1 MANEHRNGTIKFSD
15 EVIAV
20 CAANATLKTK
30 GVADLAGDFTNLLS
44 KSILGKE
51 LLSKGVKVSQTEE
64 GVIVDVF
71 VIVEYKV
78 NIPSVA
84 WDIQEHVKNEII
96 EMTEHRHII
105 PVNLA
110 VSLCEFLLGIP
121 CKLSGVLRRPA
132 GNRIQLPAPRAPRP
146 GAADDPAV
154 FRPHQPFIRFL
165 LRPDGVIAGKGEG
178 RGQCLR
184 MINQLVAVE
193 VATVVPPAFCAA

>member
-96 EMTEHRHII
+96 EMTELKVSA
-105 PVNLA
+105 VN
-110 VSLCEFLLGIP
+110 INIQ
-121 CKLSGVLRRPA
+121 GVQMPEEE
-132 GNRIQLPAPRAPRP
+132 
-146 GAADDPAV
+146 AAAN
-154 FRPHQPFIRFL
+154 
-165 LRPDGVIAGKGEG
+165 E
-178 RGQCLR
+178 
-184 MINQLVAVE
+184 
-193 VATVVPPAFCAA
+193 

>member
-1 MANEHRNGTIKFSD
+1 MANEHRNGTIKISD

-64 GVIVDVF
+64 GVIVDIF

-84 WDIQEHVKNEII
+84 WDIQEHVKNEIV
-96 EMTEHRHII
+96 EMTELKVSAVNINIQGVQI
-105 PVNLA
+105 P
-110 VSLCEFLLGIP
+110 EEE
-121 CKLSGVLRRPA
+121 
-132 GNRIQLPAPRAPRP
+132 
-146 GAADDPAV
+146 AAAN
-154 FRPHQPFIRFL
+154 
-165 LRPDGVIAGKGEG
+165 E
-178 RGQCLR
+178 
-184 MINQLVAVE
+184 
-193 VATVVPPAFCAA
+193 

>member
-84 WDIQEHVKNEII
+84 WDIQENVKKEITS
-96 EMTEHRHII
+96 MTGLK
-105 PVNLA
+105 VNA
-110 VSLCEFLLGIP
+110 VNINIQ
-121 CKLSGVLRRPA
+121 GVKMP
-132 GNRIQLPAPRAPRP
+132 
-146 GAADDPAV
+146 
-154 FRPHQPFIRFL
+154 
-165 LRPDGVIAGKGEG
+165 E
-178 RGQCLR
+178 
-184 MINQLVAVE
+184 E
-193 VATVVPPAFCAA
+193 EATVND

>member
-84 WDIQEHVKNEII
+84 WDIQEHVKNEIV
-96 EMTEHRHII
+96 EMTELKVSAVNINIQGVQI
-105 PVNLA
+105 P
-110 VSLCEFLLGIP
+110 EEE
-121 CKLSGVLRRPA
+121 
-132 GNRIQLPAPRAPRP
+132 
-146 GAADDPAV
+146 AAAND
-154 FRPHQPFIRFL
+154 
-165 LRPDGVIAGKGEG
+165 
-178 RGQCLR
+178 
-184 MINQLVAVE
+184 
-193 VATVVPPAFCAA
+193 

>member
-84 WDIQEHVKNEII
+84 WDIQEHVKNEIV
-96 EMTEHRHII
+96 EMTELKVSAVNINIQGVQI
-105 PVNLA
+105 PEEEAAVN
-110 VSLCEFLLGIP
+110 E
-121 CKLSGVLRRPA
+121 
-132 GNRIQLPAPRAPRP
+132 
-146 GAADDPAV
+146 
-154 FRPHQPFIRFL
+154 
-165 LRPDGVIAGKGEG
+165 
-178 RGQCLR
+178 
-184 MINQLVAVE
+184 
-193 VATVVPPAFCAA
+193 

>member
-51 LLSKGVKVSQTEE
+51 LLSNGVKVSQTVE

-96 EMTEHRHII
+96 EMTELKVSA
-105 PVNLA
+105 VNINIQGVQMPEEEAA
-110 VSLCEFLLGIP
+110 VNE
-121 CKLSGVLRRPA
+121 
-132 GNRIQLPAPRAPRP
+132 
-146 GAADDPAV
+146 
-154 FRPHQPFIRFL
+154 
-165 LRPDGVIAGKGEG
+165 
-178 RGQCLR
+178 
-184 MINQLVAVE
+184 
-193 VATVVPPAFCAA
+193 

>member
-20 CAANATLKTK
+20 CTANATLKTK
-30 GVADLAGDFTNLLS
+30 VVADLAGDFTNLLS

-96 EMTEHRHII
+96 EMTELKVKA
-105 PVNLA
+105 VN
-110 VSLCEFLLGIP
+110 INIQ
-121 CKLSGVLRRPA
+121 GVQMP
-132 GNRIQLPAPRAPRP
+132 
-146 GAADDPAV
+146 
-154 FRPHQPFIRFL
+154 
-165 LRPDGVIAGKGEG
+165 E
-178 RGQCLR
+178 
-184 MINQLVAVE
+184 E
-193 VATVVPPAFCAA
+193 EATAND

>member
-96 EMTEHRHII
+96 EMTELKVSA
-105 PVNLA
+105 VN
-110 VSLCEFLLGIP
+110 INIQ
-121 CKLSGVLRRPA
+121 GVQMP
-132 GNRIQLPAPRAPRP
+132 
-146 GAADDPAV
+146 
-154 FRPHQPFIRFL
+154 
-165 LRPDGVIAGKGEG
+165 E
-178 RGQCLR
+178 
-184 MINQLVAVE
+184 E
-193 VATVVPPAFCAA
+193 EATSNE

>member
-96 EMTEHRHII
+96 EMTELKVSAVNINIQGVQI
-105 PVNLA
+105 PEEEAAVN
-110 VSLCEFLLGIP
+110 E
-121 CKLSGVLRRPA
+121 
-132 GNRIQLPAPRAPRP
+132 
-146 GAADDPAV
+146 
-154 FRPHQPFIRFL
+154 
-165 LRPDGVIAGKGEG
+165 
-178 RGQCLR
+178 
-184 MINQLVAVE
+184 
-193 VATVVPPAFCAA
+193 

>member
-51 LLSKGVKVSQTEE
+51 LLSKGVKVSQTDE

-84 WDIQEHVKNEII
+84 WDIQEHVKNEIV
-96 EMTEHRHII
+96 EMTELKVSA
-105 PVNLA
+105 VN
-110 VSLCEFLLGIP
+110 INIQ
-121 CKLSGVLRRPA
+121 GVQFPEEE
-132 GNRIQLPAPRAPRP
+132 
-146 GAADDPAV
+146 AAAN
-154 FRPHQPFIRFL
+154 
-165 LRPDGVIAGKGEG
+165 E
-178 RGQCLR
+178 
-184 MINQLVAVE
+184 
-193 VATVVPPAFCAA
+193 

>member
-1 MANEHRNGTIKFSD
+1 MANEQKNGTIKFSD

-71 VIVEYKV
+71 VIVDYKV

-96 EMTEHRHII
+96 TMTELKVNAVNINVQGVKI
-105 PVNLA
+105 P
-110 VSLCEFLLGIP
+110 EEE
-121 CKLSGVLRRPA
+121 
-132 GNRIQLPAPRAPRP
+132 
-146 GAADDPAV
+146 AAAND
-154 FRPHQPFIRFL
+154 
-165 LRPDGVIAGKGEG
+165 
-178 RGQCLR
+178 
-184 MINQLVAVE
+184 
-193 VATVVPPAFCAA
+193 